1 MILNVISLQ
10 ESSLEDDDVEWER
23 LQTKITKRDK
33 VLEGKSKLSHTVHC
47 PYFPQ
52 VGDRFFKVKS
62 YLMDFNKKCFPLLRS
77 V

>member
-1 MILNVISLQ
+1 MFQ
-10 ESSLEDDDVEWER
+10 DSSLEDDDVEWER

-52 VGDRFFKVKS
+52 VI
-62 YLMDFNKKCFPLLRS
+62 YLFYIFLSFLIN
-77 V
+77 

>member
-1 MILNVISLQ
+1 MIIPEKNIFDLCLRTVFNFFLTQ

-33 VLEGKSKLSHTVHC
+33 VLEGKSKTSHTVHC

-52 VGDRFFKVKS
+52 VK
-62 YLMDFNKKCFPLLRS
+62 N
-77 V
+77 